1 MADHTL
7 HRTIAR
13 VRRRLLGDKPDKR
26 SRPKML
32 SVWLSNRCNLN
43 CPFCLAELQN
53 QLESTGHDLLPRG
66 FGFMDFE
73 LYENIVMDAAAL
85 VVSLFGVDD
94 VRSYNSSQ

>member
-7 HRTIAR
+7 RRTIAQ

-32 SVWLSNRCNLN
+32 SVELTNRCNLN
-43 CPFCLAELQN
+43 CPFCLVGVQN
-53 QLESTGHDLLPRG
+53 QLESTEHDLLPRG
-66 FGFMDFE
+66 FGFMNFE
-73 LYENIVMDAAAL
+73 LYENIAVDAAAL
-85 VVSLFGVDD
+85 VVSLFGVDH